1 MKKLKI
7 YSVYHKPWSTT
18 IKALCQYYQE
28 EMERHIV
35 DNKGVVVGRWLDCR
49 HNIGLGGVYPEWL
62 EFPLV
67 FRVSEGKKYRD
78 VLDTDDV
85 VSNLLIS
92 NNLKN
97 VLEQGHVTGWQTY
110 PIKLFDKKGV
120 EVDGY
125 HGFSVIGRGGEFED
139 KDEYSIHER
148 VIKNIKWKY
157 RLSNWDGSDF
167 FFIKNGGFYITEKVK
182 ILFRINKIDSALW
195 FVPWEENI
203 ELIE

>member
-110 PIKLFDKKGV
+110 PIKLYDKKGV

-125 HGFSVIGRGGEFED
+125 NGFSVIGKGGSFED
-139 KDEYSIHER
+139 ENDIDTLER
-148 VIKNIKWKY
+148 FRKNIKWKY

-167 FFIKNGGFYITEKVK
+167 FYIHNHGFYATQKVK
-182 ILFRINKIDSALW
+182 DLFRINQIDSALW
-195 FVPWEENI
+195 FVPWEERI
-203 ELIE
+203 ELVE